1 MSIARRRFVLIVSTA
16 VAAGALLALWTATAR
31 SQSASSAAGS
41 LVKVASTR
49 AGRVLVDS
57 RGRALYLYTPD
68 RKGKSACYGKCASF
82 WPPLLTSGAPRAGS
96 GAKKAL
102 LGVTVRKDGKR
113 QVTYAGHPLYRFAE
127 DGKPGQT
134 NGQGFQRVWWLVSSA
149 GKKVTKKPAAPP
161 PPAPQPQPPAPAPPA
176 AAATVDVGST
186 GLGSVL
192 VDANGRTLYLY
203 TPDTGGTSTCYGQCA
218 TTWPPLTTGGA
229 PVAGSG
235 VDASLLG
242 TTTRT
247 DGSVQV
253 TYAGHPLYYFARDS
267 AAGQTNGE
275 GFGGIWYAVTPAGA
289 KA

>member
-1 MSIARRRFVLIVSTA
+1 MSIARRHPVFLVPGL
-16 VAAGALLALWTATAR
+16 AALAALLALWAAASAR
-31 SQSASSAAGS
+31 SQPRAATAGA
-41 LVKVASTR
+41 LVKVAKTA

-68 RKGKSACYGKCASF
+68 RGGKSACYGKCASF
-82 WPPLLTSGAPRAGS
+82 WPPLETAAAPRAGG
-96 GAKKAL
+96 GAQKGL
-102 LGVTVRKDGKR
+102 LGITVRNDGKR

-127 DGKPGQT
+127 DRKAGQV
-134 NGQGFQRVWWLVSSA
+134 NGQGFQGIWWLVSAA
-149 GKKVTKKPAAPP
+149 GRKVTTKPAAPAP
-161 PPAPQPQPPAPAPPA
+161 PQPQPPAPAPSA
-176 AAATVDVGST
+176 TTVDVRST
-186 GLGSVL
+186 SLGDVL
-192 VDANGRTLYLY
+192 VDATGRTLYLF

-218 TTWPPLTTGGA
+218 TAWPPLLTSGT

-253 TYAGHPLYYFARDS
+253 TYAGHPLYYFAKDS
-267 AAGQTNGE
+267 APGQTNGE
-275 GFGGIWYAVTPAGA
+275 GVGGVWYAVSPAGA